1 VVIHNNLKEA
11 TMKAK
16 SQKGFTL
23 IELIIVIVILGLLA
37 AIAIPR
43 YIRVQSEA
51 RTSTVNGIAGG
62 LRGAVAL
69 ARAKYMVVN
78 NPAAVTVDM
87 DGAVVACNAGTGI
100 PTGDA
105 TNGIGKAMI
114 DLSGYT
120 VNDSVPTA
128 VTFQPAGGSATCEAR
143 YNGTTGIVTTDTS
156 GC

>member
-1 VVIHNNLKEA
+1 
-11 TMKAK
+11 MKAK
-16 SQKGFTL
+16 SQRGFTL

-87 DGAVVACNAGTGI
+87 DGTVVACNAVTGI
-100 PTGDA
+100 PTGTA
-105 TNGIGKAMI
+105 AGIGTAMV

-120 VNDSVPTA
+120 VDYSVATA

>member
-1 VVIHNNLKEA
+1 
-11 TMKAK
+11 MKAK
-16 SQKGFTL
+16 SKKGFTL

-51 RTSTVNGIAGG
+51 RAATVKGIAGG

-78 NPAAVTVDM
+78 DPAAVTVDM
-87 DGAVVACNAGTGI
+87 DGTVVACNAVTGI
-100 PTGDA
+100 PTGTA
-105 TNGIGKAMI
+105 TGIGAAMV
-114 DLSGYT
+114 DLSGYD
-120 VNDSVPTA
+120 VGWGDPTS
-128 VTFQPAGGSATCEAR
+128 VTFRPVGGGPTCEAR
-143 YNGTTGIVTTDTS
+143 YNGTTGIVTTEIG